1 MKDNFEKNIKESFDK
16 FEMPYNHEAW
26 KAMKS
31 KLDVAKPVSGFKYK
45 WFAAAVIGVGVIF
58 GTYKLATYNSEKDQQ
73 IAKID
78 NTTNN
83 SPTANDK
90 AEKNQPIKQTENAP
104 TFTTESINAPES
116 DDLAPQNNL
125 LANRGSDDLSQTG
138 DDSNGLT
145 TPSLTNQDSQNS
157 SNQRV
162 DTGAEGQTTPSDN
175 EAGHNF
181 IIPEVADQ
189 CEGSYVTINNRNERA
204 LAVEKPDGTIW
215 MVEANLSG
223 QVHAIE
229 AGSYKIG
236 YIDNRTFVSKGQFYV
251 MEGPYANIHLT
262 RRDEK
267 YDDKGLP
274 AVHLSTDATSNE
286 LKWTFDGRYNATGKD
301 VVAHFYKKGQHK
313 VSLEVKDANGC
324 ISTID
329 QVISVEDDYNLLAV
343 KSFVPTDVDPMNN
356 RFMPFSLTVRGDQ
369 FRMIIIDPKD
379 GHIMYETNDPSMGW
393 DGIDSQTGQMVPYQ
407 TAYIW
412 KVTIENP
419 RPGETPEY
427 AGTVIPLESRR

>member
-31 KLDVAKPVSGFKYK
+31 KLDVAKPVTGFKYK

-73 IAKID
+73 IAKIE
-78 NTTNN
+78 NTASNL
-83 SPTANDK
+83 PTANDK
-90 AEKNQPIKQTENAP
+90 GEKNQPIEQTENAP
-104 TFTTESINAPES
+104 TCATESIKASES

-125 LANRGSDDLSQTG
+125 LANRSSDDVSQTS
-138 DDSNGLT
+138 DESNGLT

-162 DTGAEGQTTPSDN
+162 DTGTEGQTTPSDN

-236 YIDNRTFVSKGQFYV
+236 HIYNGTFVSKGQFYV

-301 VVAHFYKKGQHK
+301 VIAQFYNKGQHK
-313 VSLEVKDANGC
+313 VSLEVKGANGC
-324 ISTID
+324 KTTID